1 MNHNVH
7 QLGGSPHYRQ
17 PTFEEVQQRMERAQ
31 KLMQEQ
37 QEAQEKA
44 WFQENKAELKEAAIK
59 QVEEMQKTLPLVDPN
74 RAIINH
80 LAIFYQLLLTEYTPD
95 LNEEIGRLPPEISFE
110 AMAHDIGVLSFA
122 ATLPK
127 GSGDKELKKWA
138 QISFTLLGDVKK
150 PVNERLC
157 NLIWL
162 VAKKID
168 LAITTMQK
176 HVKAVQKEILKGYEE
191 RFNDPAAA
199 DIMKLRHEDHRKRGD
214 ILAEKYSDLR
224 KLLRVR
230 FGDAEDK
237 FKDKHKD
244 DLKLKGE
251 IPKEEIEQ
259 MKVAT
264 QAAEVEEFRLASE
277 FIRDSSA

>member
-1 MNHNVH
+1 MFTNLEAVHTTDNPLLRRYNSVWNVLRSSCKSSKRPKKKH
-7 QLGGSPHYRQ
+7 GSKKTRRSSKRQ
-17 PTFEEVQQRMERAQ
+17 PS
-31 KLMQEQ
+31 
-37 QEAQEKA
+37 
-44 WFQENKAELKEAAIK
+44 NKSRKCKKHFLLW
-59 QVEEMQKTLPLVDPN
+59 TLIEPLSTTSP
-74 RAIINH
+74 
-80 LAIFYQLLLTEYTPD
+80 FSTSYLTEYTPD

-191 RFNDPAAA
+191 RFNDPVAA

-264 QAAEVEEFRLASE
+264 QAAEVEEFRLAS
-277 FIRDSSA
+277 RDSSA